1 MTPARLLSSQ
11 TLVWQLRRVAWYLG
25 WLPMLV
31 SLILLLLWAMLSHQQ
46 SVRSEQM
53 RALTDTIRQLET
65 QPVSATTL
73 VEKAVV
79 KPVLAELPAESLA
92 SLWQQL
98 PGFADLSPRMMQIAR
113 MAQKRQIAL
122 NVGDYQWQLHPASVA
137 TQEIQQYDMRFS
149 LQADYAT
156 CRQFIVD
163 VLRQYPA
170 MALTGLELR
179 KNETVQPVLEA
190 TLTFSVFI
198 RGGRTHGIER

>member
-1 MTPARLLSSQ
+1 MTPARLFSAQ
-11 TLVWQLRRVAWYLG
+11 TLVWLLRRTAWYLG
-25 WLPMLV
+25 WLPMLI
-31 SLILLLLWAMLSHQQ
+31 SLILLLLWVMISHQQ
-46 SVRSEQM
+46 SVRSGEIEI
-53 RALTDTIRQLET
+53 LTQSIRQLEA
-65 QPVSATTL
+65 QPVAVAATVTNEL
-73 VEKAVV
+73 A
-79 KPVLAELPAESLA
+79 KPVTTENAPESLA
-92 SLWQQL
+92 TLWQQL
-98 PGFADLSPRMMQIAR
+98 PGFDDLSPRMMQIAR

-149 LQADYAT
+149 LQADYVT

-179 KNETVQPVLEA
+179 KNETGLPVLDA

-198 RGGRTHGIER
+198 RGGRTHGNER